1 MKRFLVELLVDA
13 GFVIFVTL
21 LAAVLINIV
30 YFAVVILFHIHK
42 PVGEMDILTV
52 SFVIAIILYLT
63 VYLNKK
69 FEQEDKNK
77 PWKI

>member
-30 YFAVVILFHIHK
+30 YFAVVILSHIHK